1 MIFKY
6 TNLKKHPPVFR
17 AATGLSRAEFDDY
30 TTLLTIKLAEQG
42 RKTLERSDRQR
53 AIGGGRNQDL
63 DKRDQLLL
71 TIVWLRLYPTC
82 EVLGYLFGISD
93 SSAYRVVKRCLPIL
107 EEAGREEIERS
118 QAHAARKRGYN
129 LAGIF
134 EQIPGLAVIVDTF
147 EQEIERPSNRQEA
160 DRYYSGKKKR
170 HTLKS
175 QVTVDAYT
183 GEILDVAPSES
194 GRGQDKGYFNRS
206 GTVERLPE
214 DTAYM
219 ADLGYPGLE
228 KDLPHAA
235 IPRKKPREKPR
246 PQEDKEHNTKFASKR
261 VVVEHSIGQI
271 RNHQALT
278 NRDRHHRRHH
288 TDRVVAVSGIVNFTK
303 RSRYVF

>member
-6 TNLKKHPPVFR
+6 TNLKKHPSVFR
-17 AATGLSRAEFDDY
+17 ATTGLTSREFDDY
-30 TTLLTIKLAEQG
+30 AAPLAIKLAEEG
-42 RKTLERSDRQR
+42 RKALERSDRQR

-63 DKRDQLLL
+63 DGRDQFLL
-71 TIVWLRLYPTC
+71 TVVWLRLYPTY
-82 EVLGYLFGISD
+82 EVLGSLVGISD
-93 SSAYRVVKRCLPIL
+93 SSAYRVVKRCLPLL
-107 EEAGREEIERS
+107 EEAGRKEIQRS
-118 QAHAARKRGYN
+118 RAHAARKRGYN
-129 LAGIF
+129 LEGIF
-134 EQIPGLAVIVDTF
+134 EQIPGLAVIVDAF

-160 DRYYSGKKKR
+160 DTYYSGKKKR
-170 HTLKS
+170 HTMKS

-194 GRGQDKGYFNRS
+194 GRGQDKGCFNRS

-228 KDLPHAA
+228 KDLSLAA

-246 PQEDKEHNTKFASKR
+246 PAEDKEYNTMFASKR
-261 VVVEHSIGQI
+261 VVVEHTIGRI
-271 RNHQALT
+271 RIYQALT
-278 NRDRHHRRHH
+278 IRDRHHRWHH
-288 TDRVVAVSGIVNFTK
+288 TARVVAVSGIVNSTK

>member
-6 TNLKKHPPVFR
+6 TNLKKHPAVFR
-17 AATGLSRAEFDDY
+17 AVTGLTSKEFDDY
-30 TTLLTIKLAEQG
+30 TTPLTIKLADQVP
-42 RKTLERSDRQR
+42 KALERSDRQR
-53 AIGGGRNQDL
+53 AIGGGRHQDL
-63 DKRDQLLL
+63 NGRDQFLL
-71 TIVWLRLYPTC
+71 TVVWLRLYPTY

-93 SSAYRVVKRCLPIL
+93 SSAYRVVKRCLPLL
-107 EEAGREEIERS
+107 EEAGREEIRRS

-129 LAGIF
+129 LEGIF

-170 HTLKS
+170 HTMKS

-183 GEILDVAPSES
+183 GEVLDVAPSES
-194 GRGQDKGYFNRS
+194 GRGQDKGCFNRS
-206 GTVERLPE
+206 GTPERLPD

-228 KDLPHAA
+228 KDLPNAA

-246 PQEDKEHNTKFASKR
+246 PAEDKEYNTNFASKR
-261 VVVEHSIGQI
+261 VVVEHTIGRI
-271 RNHQALT
+271 RSYQALAS
-278 NRDRHHRRHH
+278 RDRHHRCLH
-288 TDRVVAVSGIVNFTK
+288 TERVVAVSGLVNSTK